1 MNATQQDLVLQI
13 LTAVMLV
20 NAQGKFEGFFDYSGH
35 VQLVDVRFYDKGAF
49 DIRGKPRITP
59 PSRSAW
65 LDSELYAADSADDS
79 EASPITTSLTGMLE
93 FVQSFLQPADQSE
106 TEQAA

>member
-1 MNATQQDLVLQI
+1 MNTTHQDLVLQI

-35 VQLVDVRFYDKGAF
+35 VQMVGVRFYDKGAF
-49 DIRGKPRITP
+49 DIPDTPRKTLHN
-59 PSRSAW
+59 RTAW
-65 LDSELYAADSADDS
+65 LDRELYASKSADGS

-93 FVQSFLQPADQSE
+93 FVRSLLQPASQTE
-106 TEQAA
+106 KEQAA